1 MITIVAIDPG
11 TTHNGVVVLNADT
24 GAVVFGAILPHAATL
39 CSITNWRMFPGGH
52 LAVEMIASYGMP
64 VGREVF
70 DTCLWIG
77 RFLHHWHGD
86 IDPHPE
92 SLVYRREVKLELCGS
107 TKANDANVR
116 QAIVDIY
123 GGSMK
128 AAKGT
133 KSDPGPLFGF
143 KADMWQ
149 ALGVALTY
157 RARLPHP
164 SKEALPTPARL

>member
-11 TTHNGVVVLNADT
+11 TTHDGVVVLDADT
-24 GAVVFGAILPHAATL
+24 GAVVFGAIMSHADTL
-39 CSITNWRMFPGGH
+39 VTITNWRMYPGAH
-52 LAVEMIASYGMP
+52 LAVEMIASYGMS

-70 DTCLWIG
+70 ETCVWIG

-86 IDPHPE
+86 IYPHAE
-92 SLVYRREVKLELCGS
+92 SLVYRREVKIELCGS
-107 TKANDANVR
+107 PKAKDANVR
-116 QAIVDIY
+116 QAILDLY
-123 GGSMK
+123 GGSKK

-164 SKEALPTPARL
+164 STEALPTPARL